1 MTSKPLNIPLYKRSY
16 TGLWHALACFFIAI
30 VLVKPGAI
38 ESWLTSI
45 FLVFPT
51 LWFVF
56 VGPKFTDAWLRRS
69 PYGFISWGVLAVKLA
84 LFFWVIN
91 ILEPYAALR
100 LGEWLMIAG

>member
-1 MTSKPLNIPLYKRSY
+1 MRSRV
-16 TGLWHALACFFIAI
+16 FFIAI

-69 PYGFISWGVLAVKLA
+69 PYGFLSWGVLAVKLA